1 MSLLGTLGLKS
12 EAIAPKLFAVKAS
25 RAGAQGGKPPAVRKA
40 RRERN
45 DAELK
50 ELAKWPTEAHRL
62 WKRLSGRE
70 QVALLVHMQGRYGK
84 SFAQQF
90 FGFTKSG
97 ARSDWATFGG
107 PFPEY
112 NAEWFAAKGYQLVQK
127 DSQNQWFAH
136 PSGHVMV
143 GPFGAAGARRAN
155 QIADQKA
162 IDAALAAIAK
172 AIFDAELEQATIR
185 GMESFMHLTDASDPD
200 RPRQYKIYIEH
211 LAAME
216 SKVESEIAKAEALRA
231 QLAKKGIDV
240 GALNQPIADLIAL
253 GAWAS
258 GRLAPDMI
266 DVFAPRGTKT
276 VPDPPVPPVPP
287 GPPDLPDTPPIDY
300 SDPGP

>member
-1 MSLLGTLGLKS
+1 MSLLGALGLKP
-12 EAIAPKLFAVKAS
+12 APVVPALSTAAVKAS
-25 RAGAQGGKPPAVRKA
+25 RGGPRGKSAALRKP

-45 DAELK
+45 DAELE

-70 QVALLVHMQGRYGK
+70 QVALLVHMQRRYGK

-155 QIADQKA
+155 QLADQKA
-162 IDAALAAIAK
+162 VDVALAAIAK
-172 AIFDAELEQATIR
+172 AIADAQQAQATIL
-185 GMESFMHLTDASDPD
+185 GMENFMQLTDASDPD
-200 RPRQYKIYIEH
+200 RPRQYKMYIEH

-216 SKVESEIAKAEALRA
+216 SKVESEIAKAEAVRG

-253 GAWAS
+253 GSWAS

-266 DVFAPRGTKT
+266 DVYAPRGTKT
-276 VPDPPVPPVPP
+276 VPDPPPPP
-287 GPPDLPDTPPIDY
+287 GPPDLPPDHQPIDY
-300 SDPGP
+300 SDPDK